1 MAEVM
6 LKDISKSFGKTKALQ
21 GVSLTVKDGEFLI
34 MLGPT
39 GAGKTTTLRI
49 VSGLEEPDR
58 GEVFIGGKKMN
69 GIPPRDRNCAFVFQN
84 YILYPHLT
92 VYDNLAFP
100 LRSRLHRVEEEE
112 IKRRIQKVASTL
124 KIEHLLKRK
133 PDKLSGGEQQRV
145 ALGRAMVRNPQV
157 FLMDEPLSNLDA
169 KLREEMRVEL
179 KSIQQ
184 NLGATFFYVTHDHVE
199 AMTLADRIVVL
210 NQGHVIQIGTPEEVY
225 RKPKNLFVARF
236 VGNPEIN
243 LLTGK
248 ISENKLFLEEIGT
261 YLSLDKL
268 PALTKAQNVPD
279 RVLAGIRPEDI
290 LLRAAD
296 SLFEGEV
303 YLIEDL
309 GTDKI
314 VRVKVQETVLK
325 SRVAA
330 EENYTVGEKVGIAF
344 QLENLV
350 FFDPLTEKALS
361 EG

>member
-1 MAEVM
+1 MAEVI
-6 LKDISKSFGKTKALQ
+6 LKNVSKSFGKIKALQ
-21 GVSLTVKDGEFLI
+21 NVSVEVKDGEFLI

-58 GEVFIGGKKMN
+58 GEVFIAGKKMN
-69 GIPPRDRNCAFVFQN
+69 GVPPRDRNCAFVFQN
-84 YILYPHLT
+84 YILYPHMS

-112 IKRRIQKVASTL
+112 IKRRIEKVASTL
-124 KIEHLLKRK
+124 KIKHLLKRK

-199 AMTLADRIVVL
+199 AMTLGDRIVVL
-210 NQGHVIQIGTPEEVY
+210 NQGHVMQVGTPDEIY
-225 RKPKNLFVARF
+225 RKPQNLFVAKF

-243 LLTGK
+243 LLQGRVA
-248 ISENKLFLEEIGT
+248 ENSLFLEEIGVSIP
-261 YLSLDKL
+261 LEKL
-268 PALTKAQNVPD
+268 PALVKASRLPD
-279 RVLAGIRPEDI
+279 KILTGVRPEDI
-290 LLRAAD
+290 LLR
-296 SLFEGEV
+296 SSSPLFEGEV

-314 VRVKVQETVLK
+314 VRVKAKELVLR
-325 SRVAA
+325 SRVPT
-330 EENYTVGEKVGIAF
+330 EEEYTVGEKVAIAF

-350 FFDPLTEKALS
+350 FFDALTEKAL
-361 EG
+361 